1 MTLTFH
7 ASVVYNGVFTR
18 SDGGDRR
25 GDRSHDRS
33 RRSVV
38 RPIAVTIAS
47 CKHRVMRT
55 EMLNGTN

>member
-25 GDRSHDRS
+25 DDRL
-33 RRSVV
+33 V
-38 RPIAVTIAS
+38 
-47 CKHRVMRT
+47 
-55 EMLNGTN
+55 